1 MKYSSIRII
10 FHLVTKI
17 ISYYQN
23 EMPLLILIGDSIMI
37 LDYIQVHFVP
47 KNNSVCEREINHKYA
62 HRGIFFIVVA
72 RSLPR
77 KHHVI
82 YQPAK

>member
-23 EMPLLILIGDSIMI
+23 EMPIFILIGDSIMI

-47 KNNSVCEREINHKYA
+47 KNNSVCERE
-62 HRGIFFIVVA
+62 R
-72 RSLPR
+72 
-77 KHHVI
+77 
-82 YQPAK
+82 

>member
-1 MKYSSIRII
+1 
-10 FHLVTKI
+10 VTKI

-23 EMPLLILIGDSIMI
+23 EMPLLIFIGDSIMI
-37 LDYIQVHFVP
+37 LDYVQVPFVP